1 MRSRIKI
8 VKDPM
13 IIRAEIIDFIPP
25 SDGFGTAMKNTRKL
39 KVMISTDKV
48 ETALLLDDNKNRTAD
63 GKLNLFSKKNLRY
76 RFVKKPVWDSLGRI
90 WCHRNRK
97 TRYKDFIY
105 MLRNPHSALLFLN
118 SENVRLKKL
127 AEAIVKGYRI
137 IFPREVRYYG
147 NINQIKSRH

>member
-13 IIRAEIIDFIPP
+13 IIRAKLIEYISGDDDMGKIFKH
-25 SDGFGTAMKNTRKL
+25 GRKL
-39 KVMISTDKV
+39 KIMISTDKV
-48 ETALLLDDNKNRTAD
+48 ETALMLDTNKNRNAD
-63 GKLNLFSKKNLRY
+63 GTLNLFSKKNLRY
-76 RFVKKPVWDSLGRI
+76 RFLKKPVWETFGRI
-90 WCHRNRK
+90 WCHRNKK

-118 SENVRLKKL
+118 SDNVRLKKV